1 MSTEQPRL
9 LWHVLGWLMV
19 AFIIVGSL
27 VPPPTELDMIHYD
40 KANHLLTYTLL
51 MGWFAQLI
59 SVRKLQFAYMLGFF
73 AMGMSLELLQAQTSY
88 RSFELADM
96 VANGVGIFIGWIIS
110 VTMMPGWLI
119 KLDKFM
125 NKKNAS

>member
-1 MSTEQPRL
+1 MKTERPRL
-9 LWHVLGWLMV
+9 LWHVLGWLLV

-40 KANHLLTYTLL
+40 KANHLLIYAVL
-51 MGWFAQLI
+51 MGWFTQLI

-73 AMGMSLELLQAQTSY
+73 AMGMGLESLQAQTSY

-110 VTMMPGWLI
+110 VTIMPGWLI
-119 KLDKFM
+119 KLDKLM
-125 NKKNAS
+125 NEKNAS